1 MTASAGVA
9 TAAYEGLAAAGM
21 GETAGAQA
29 AIVIV
34 GRESGARE
42 ILHRELCKRYGADY
56 QVVVCD
62 RPAELE
68 SWMRDLLAAGLP
80 VALVIGGVGGQ
91 DADGIEVLSAV
102 RAIDPTTLRVAAVRW
117 GDWESMRS
125 VFDAV
130 ALGTIDRWVTRP
142 VQAPAEEFHR
152 SVTEFLREWSSGRG
166 GGFEAARV
174 IGERWSA
181 RSQELRDLFSRHR
194 VPAGFYDAAS
204 GHARQ
209 MLGELGLE
217 SPELP
222 VVVLRFGTERP
233 ALVNPSNLQ
242 IADAF
247 GLMTPVPAGEVFDVA
262 VVGAGPAGLAAA
274 VGASSEGLR
283 TVVAEHEAIGGQAGT
298 SSMIRNYPGFSQGIS
313 GARLAE
319 ETWQQAWTF
328 GTTFLYMRQAE
339 SLSRSGGRYRLRL
352 SDGSVLT
359 TRTVIIA
366 TGATYRRLGI
376 PRLEHLQ
383 GRGVFYGAAASE
395 APAMAGRNVFVAG
408 AGNSAGQ
415 TALHMA
421 RRASRVTVLV
431 RAGSLAGSMSD
442 YLIRQIGATP
452 NVDVCYRV
460 QVAGGTGAGH
470 LQSLILHDT
479 ASGAR
484 RSVPADALF
493 VLIGSQP
500 RTEWLGETVA
510 RDRRGFIL
518 TGPDLPADTGARRPP
533 GRPRLP
539 LETSLPGV
547 FAAGDVRRGSV
558 KRVASAV
565 GEGAATVPLVHRH
578 LHATTTTTTGRRE
591 PVTPPL
597 SRRTRDRDS
606 ASGLV
611 NMPAEHNVIAI
622 QPLRRTK
629 MEQIMTGVSAQKSS
643 FHPRAAAATVADVMR
658 PPLSGPRPS
667 GSTSSVSPRSMRSAG
682 RSRPGAG
689 TGPWTHI
696 AVLARERWTWCARMS
711 MRDCLRMS
719 LRVLDGRPGA
729 PLDSP
734 SICWCWLKGR
744 RDPGGTR

>member
-1 MTASAGVA
+1 MTTSAGTA
-9 TAAYEGLAAAGM
+9 TAAHEELAAAEI

-34 GRESGARE
+34 CREPGARE
-42 ILHRELCKRYGADY
+42 VLHRELSKRYGADY
-56 QVVVCD
+56 QIVVCD

-80 VALVIGGVGGQ
+80 VALVIGGVGAQ
-91 DADGIEVLSAV
+91 DPDGIEVLAAI
-102 RAIDPTTLRVAAVRW
+102 RAIDPTALRVAAARW

-125 VFDAV
+125 IFDAV
-130 ALGTIDRWVTRP
+130 ALGKIDHWVNRP

-152 SVTEFLREWSSGRG
+152 SITEFLMEWSSQRG
-166 GGFEAARV
+166 GGFEAAQV
-174 IGERWSA
+174 IGKRWSA

-194 VPAGFYDAAS
+194 VPVGFYDATS

-209 MLGELGLE
+209 MLHELGLE

-233 ALVNPSNLQ
+233 ALVDPSNLE

-247 GLMTPVPAGEVFDVA
+247 GLMKPISAEEVFDVA

-274 VGASSEGLR
+274 VYASSEGLR

-313 GARLAE
+313 GASLAQ

-339 SLSRSGGRYRLRL
+339 SLSRSDGHYRLRL
-352 SDGSVLT
+352 SDGGVLT

-376 PRLEHLQ
+376 PHLEALQ

-395 APAMAGRNVFVAG
+395 APAMRGRNVFVAG

-421 RRASRVTVLV
+421 KWASRVTVLV
-431 RAGSLAGSMSD
+431 RAESLAGSMSD
-442 YLIRQIGATP
+442 YLIRQLGASP
-452 NVDVCYRV
+452 NVDVSYRV
-460 QVAGGTGAGH
+460 QVADGTGTSH
-470 LQSLILHDT
+470 LQSLILQDT

-500 RTEWLGETVA
+500 RTQWLGEAVA
-510 RDRRGFIL
+510 RDHRGFIF
-518 TGPDLPADTGARRPP
+518 TGPDLPAGAGARWPRGRPP
-533 GRPRLP
+533 LP

-565 GEGAATVPLVHRH
+565 GEGAATIPLVHRH
-578 LHATTTTTTGRRE
+578 LAHCRRTSRRG
-591 PVTPPL
+591 PVTAPL
-597 SRRTRDRDS
+597 
-606 ASGLV
+606 A
-611 NMPAEHNVIAI
+611 
-622 QPLRRTK
+622 
-629 MEQIMTGVSAQKSS
+629 
-643 FHPRAAAATVADVMR
+643 
-658 PPLSGPRPS
+658 
-667 GSTSSVSPRSMRSAG
+667 
-682 RSRPGAG
+682 SRPATG
-689 TGPWTHI
+689 TQSAAW
-696 AVLARERWTWCARMS
+696 
-711 MRDCLRMS
+711 
-719 LRVLDGRPGA
+719 
-729 PLDSP
+729 
-734 SICWCWLKGR
+734 
-744 RDPGGTR
+744 